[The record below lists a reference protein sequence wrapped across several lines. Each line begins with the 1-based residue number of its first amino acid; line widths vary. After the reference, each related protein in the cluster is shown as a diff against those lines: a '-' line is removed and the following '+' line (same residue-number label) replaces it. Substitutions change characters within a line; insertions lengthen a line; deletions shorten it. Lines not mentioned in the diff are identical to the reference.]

1 MRKKERKG
9 MLAEKG
15 RSGTNWVILGPVYCC
30 LERGDDVHEAGGG
43 A

>member
-9 MLAEKG
+9 MLAERG
-15 RSGTNWVILGPVYCC
+15 WRGTNWVILRPVYCC
-30 LERGDDVHEAGGG
+30 LERGDGGG